1 MNVMLAGAVLGVLVG
16 AACRWFDL
24 PSPTPPTPTGA
35 AMVVAMTLG
44 FVVAGQLGP

>member
-1 MNVMLAGAVLGVLVG
+1 MNVLLAGAALGLLVG
-16 AACRWFDL
+16 AVCSWFDL